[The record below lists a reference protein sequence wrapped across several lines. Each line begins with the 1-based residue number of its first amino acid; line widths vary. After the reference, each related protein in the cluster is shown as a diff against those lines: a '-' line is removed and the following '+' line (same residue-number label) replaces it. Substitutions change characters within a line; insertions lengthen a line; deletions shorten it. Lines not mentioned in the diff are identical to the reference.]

1 MLMQTKSIKD
11 QQLLWLTG
19 FLKNNYTGPMP
30 TTTPDIDKICAF
42 FAVSE
47 QTVKRWLKTKFPP
60 KARHQLEMI
69 YAGDSLPPTWRK
81 AGLKVCDDGVL
92 LADGRLVRLG
102 TIQFWPFLMQ
112 AVDWNKVPKLVIE
125 RST

>member
-1 MLMQTKSIKD
+1 MLMQTRSIKD

-19 FLKNNYTGPMP
+19 FSHTQITSTDVKS
-30 TTTPDIDKICAF
+30 TPNIEKICSF
-42 FAVSE
+42 FLVSPR
-47 QTVKRWLKTKFPP
+47 TVRRWLKAGFPP

-69 YAGDSLPPTWRK
+69 YAGDSLPYSWRK

-112 AVDWNKVPKLVIE
+112 AVNWDKVPKLVIE